1 VSGPPSDAQIR
12 LLLVEDMPQVAQYIR
27 GLLDTQSRIKLLD
40 VVSDGRTVI
49 EQVREHQ
56 PDVLIVDALLQG
68 KINGLQVAAD
78 VREAGLDLPIVCLT
92 VPTKP
97 IAIGDGM
104 GETRVLAMPFSG
116 YDFMHLLQQMNTEHR
131 ARAPEQMS
139 RVYAMFGAK
148 GGVGTTTLAYNLGA
162 ALVAQGL
169 SVALIDGSLQ
179 FGDLRSLLRVPEDT
193 PSIVQLPTN
202 RLQRSELQEAM
213 YRDKSGVEVLFAPP
227 RIELAEMVT
236 VRDLERLISLM
247 RKVYNIVLID
257 TATTVDDTLLAYLD
271 ASDELIQVL
280 TYEWPA
286 LQRAR
291 AMTETLNAINYPA
304 SRVLYLANR
313 ADSTGGMSKGDIVKV
328 LGREPDFEVVSD
340 GKLVLEANNKGEPF
354 ITTNPKA
361 RASGDVDSIARALV
375 RSMQEEHRATADKAA
390 REAVGHD
397 QASAAEA

>member
-1 VSGPPSDAQIR
+1 MAGSPPEAQIR

-27 GLLDTQSRIKLLD
+27 GLLDTQSRIKLLE
-40 VVSDGRTVI
+40 VVTDGRTVI

-92 VPTKP
+92 VPQKP

-116 YDFMHLLQQMNTEHR
+116 YDFMHLLQQMNAEHR

-139 RVYAMFGAK
+139 RVYVVFGAK
-148 GGVGTTTLAYNLGA
+148 GGVGTTTLTYNIGA
-162 ALVAQGL
+162 VLVAHGL
-169 SVALIDGSLQ
+169 TVALIDGSLQ
-179 FGDLRSLLRVPEDT
+179 FGDLRSLLRVPEET

-202 RLQRSELQEAM
+202 RLQRSELQDVM

-247 RKVYNIVLID
+247 RKIYNVVLID
-257 TATTVDDTLLAYLD
+257 TATTVDDRLLAYLD

-280 TYEWPA
+280 TYEWPS
-286 LQRAR
+286 LQRTR
-291 AMTETLNAINYPA
+291 AMTDTLGAINYPDA
-304 SRVLYLANR
+304 RVRYVVNR
-313 ADSTGGMSKGDIVKV
+313 ADSKGGLSRDDVAKA
-328 LGREPDFEVVSD
+328 LGRAPDFEVVSD
-340 GKLVLEANNKGEPF
+340 GIAVLEANNRGEPF
-354 ITTNPKA
+354 TTASPKA
-361 RASGDVDSIARALV
+361 RVSGDIKSIADALV
-375 RSMQEEHRATADKAA
+375 RSMQEGQRAAADRAFREASA
-390 REAVGHD
+390 RE
-397 QASAAEA
+397 QATAAEA

>member
-1 VSGPPSDAQIR
+1 
-12 LLLVEDMPQVAQYIR
+12 MAQYIR
-27 GLLDTQSRIKLLD
+27 NLLDAQTRVNLLD
-40 VVSDGRTVI
+40 VVTDGRTVI
-49 EQVREHQ
+49 DQVREHQ
-56 PDVLIVDALLQG
+56 PDVLIVDALLAG

-78 VREAGLDLPIVCLT
+78 VREAGLELPIICLT
-92 VPTKP
+92 VPQKP

-116 YDFMHLLQQMNTEHR
+116 FDFMHMLQQMHTNHK
-131 ARAPEQMS
+131 ARAPEAMS

-148 GGVGTTTLAYNLGA
+148 GGVGTTTLAYNISA

-179 FGDLRSLLRVPEDT
+179 FADLRGLLRVDEDT

-202 RLQRSELQEAM
+202 RVQRADLQSVM

-236 VRDLERLISLM
+236 ARDLERVISLM
-247 RKVYNIVLID
+247 RKVYNVVMID

-280 TYEWPA
+280 TYEWPS

-291 AMTETLNAINYPA
+291 AMADTLSAINYSA
-304 SRVLYLANR
+304 SRVRYLVNR
-313 ADSTGGMSKGDIVKV
+313 ADSKGGLSRDDVAKV
-328 LGREPDFEVVSD
+328 MGRRPDFEVVSD
-340 GKLVLEANNKGEPF
+340 GILVLEANNRGEPF
-354 ITTNPKA
+354 IHLGPKA
-361 RASGDVDSIARALV
+361 QVTSDVHSIATALA
-375 RSMQEEHRATADKAA
+375 RSMAEEHRAAADKAE
-390 REAVGHD
+390 RQPHTG
-397 QASAAEA
+397 QAQTPLAADG